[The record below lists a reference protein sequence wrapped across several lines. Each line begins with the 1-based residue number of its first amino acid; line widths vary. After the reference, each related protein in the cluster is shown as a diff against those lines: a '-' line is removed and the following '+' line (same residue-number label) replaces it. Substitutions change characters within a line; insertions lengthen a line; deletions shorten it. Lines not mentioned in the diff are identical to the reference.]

1 MKAFG
6 EADKVNYI
14 ITTCRRAAFSY
25 LRKKRRADYVVD
37 ESLDIVDDEAD
48 TPELWVLTKERMEYT
63 HRAWKLL
70 DEKSQMILS
79 WKYQLEM
86 SDSEIASELNIKPD
100 IVRMRLTRARNNFK
114 RKLQEL
120 EMI

>member
-1 MKAFG
+1 
-6 EADKVNYI
+6 
-14 ITTCRRAAFSY
+14 
-25 LRKKRRADYVVD
+25 
-37 ESLDIVDDEAD
+37 
-48 TPELWVLTKERMEYT
+48 MEYT